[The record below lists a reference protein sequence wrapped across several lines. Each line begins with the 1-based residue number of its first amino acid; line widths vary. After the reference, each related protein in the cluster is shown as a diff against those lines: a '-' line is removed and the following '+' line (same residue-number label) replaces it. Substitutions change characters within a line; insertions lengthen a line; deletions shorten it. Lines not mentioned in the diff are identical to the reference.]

1 MSNQLKKHYDTKFAE
16 NLKMLL
22 NQKKKGGTYL
32 YTVADELNITKP
44 TLTGYRDGSH
54 LPDIITFERIAK
66 YFNVSAD
73 FLLGIEN
80 NGAYGNADIK
90 TDA

>member
-1 MSNQLKKHYDTKFAE
+1 
-16 NLKMLL
+16 MLL

-32 YTVADELNITKP
+32 YTVADELNITNQ
-44 TLTGYRDGSH
+44 TLIGYRDGSH
-54 LPDIITFERIAK
+54 LPDIVILERIAK